1 MLKNKISA
9 ILITG
14 NEEENIRDCL
24 ESIKW
29 ADEIIVVD
37 SESNDKTVEIAK
49 EYTDNIFIKKWEG
62 FSVQKKFALNKANN
76 GWIFSI
82 DADERITPELA
93 NEIVDADLNDAEG
106 YYIRRENYFL
116 GKMITGCGWGNDYQL
131 RLFNKSKTKVTDKL
145 VHEGFV
151 VDGKSLKLKNT
162 IIHLTNKNLYQAIE
176 KANKYSSLE
185 SVEKYKTKNV
195 SSASIIFK
203 PIFELYQHFV
213 ARKGYKD
220 GVHGLLVSAIHAL
233 TKLMVLSKIWEL
245 KNRINFTNKLD

>member
-1 MLKNKISA
+1 LNNKISV
-9 ILITG
+9 IIITG

-24 ESIKW
+24 KSVSW

-37 SESNDKTVEIAK
+37 SESVDKTIEIAK
-49 EYTDNIFIKKWEG
+49 EFTSKIFIHKWEG
-62 FSVQKKFALNKANN
+62 YARQKLFALEKSNN
-76 GWIFSI
+76 EWVLSL
-82 DADERITPELA
+82 DADERVKPELA
-93 NEIVDADLNDAEG
+93 EEILNKDLSVAVG
-106 YYIRRENYFL
+106 YYIRRENYFM
-116 GKMITGCGWGNDYQL
+116 GKLITGCGWGNDYQL
-131 RLFNKSKTKVTDKL
+131 RLFKKSKTKLTDNL

-151 VDGKSLKLKNT
+151 VDGKRLKLKRT

-185 SVEKYKTKNV
+185 SIEKYKSKNV
-195 SSASIIFK
+195 SALAIIFK

-220 GVHGLLVSAIHAL
+220 GVHGLLVSLIHAL

-245 KNRINFTNKLD
+245 NNKNNVNSKPD

>member
-1 MLKNKISA
+1 MSKKISV
-9 ILITG
+9 ITITG
-14 NEEENIRDCL
+14 NEEGNIRDCL
-24 ESIKW
+24 ESVKW

-37 SESNDKTVEIAK
+37 SESTDKTVEIAK

-62 FSVQKKFALNKANN
+62 FSIQKKFALNNANN
-76 GWIFSI
+76 SWIFSI
-82 DADERITPELA
+82 DADERVTPALA
-93 NEIVDADLNDAEG
+93 DEIINKDLSNADG
-106 YYIRRENYFL
+106 YYIRRKNYFL
-116 GKMITGCGWGNDYQL
+116 GKPITGCGGGNDYQL
-131 RLFNKSKTKVTDKL
+131 RLFNKSKTKLTDNL

-151 VDGKSLKLKNT
+151 VDGKRLKLKST
-162 IIHLTNKNLYQAIE
+162 IIHLANKNLHQAIE

-195 SSASIIFK
+195 SALAILFK

-220 GVHGLLVSAIHAL
+220 GVYGLLVSLIHAL

-245 KNRINFTNKLD
+245 NNRNNVVIKPD

>member
-1 MLKNKISA
+1 MENKISV
-9 ILITG
+9 IIITG

-37 SESNDKTVEIAK
+37 SESTDKTVEIVKA
-49 EYTDNIFIKKWEG
+49 YTDNVFIKKWEG
-62 FSVQKKFALNKANN
+62 FSIQKKFTLNNANN
-76 GWIFSI
+76 SWIFSI
-82 DADERITPELA
+82 DADERATSALA
-93 NEIVDADLNDAEG
+93 DEIINKDLSNADG

-116 GKMITGCGWGNDYQL
+116 GELITGCGWGNDYQL
-131 RLFNKSKTKVTDKL
+131 RLFNKSKTKLTDHL

-151 VDGKSLKLKNT
+151 VDGKRLKLKST

-195 SSASIIFK
+195 STVTIIFK

-213 ARKGYKD
+213 ARKGYKN
-220 GVHGLLVSAIHAL
+220 GVHGLLVSLIHAL

-245 KNRINFTNKLD
+245 NNKNNVDSKSD

>member
-1 MLKNKISA
+1 LLQNKISI

-24 ESIKW
+24 DSVKW
-29 ADEIIVVD
+29 AGEIIVVD
-37 SESNDKTVEIAK
+37 SESTDKTVEIAK

-62 FSVQKKFALNKANN
+62 FSKQKKFALNNSNN
-76 GWIFSI
+76 SWIFSI
-82 DADERITPELA
+82 DADERATPALA
-93 NEIVDADLNDAEG
+93 DEIINKDLSNADG

-116 GKMITGCGWGNDYQL
+116 GKLITGCGWGNDYQL
-131 RLFNKSKTKVTDKL
+131 RLFNKSKTKLTDNL

-151 VDGKSLKLKNT
+151 VDGKRLKLKSA
-162 IIHLTNKNLYQAIE
+162 IIHLTNKNLHQAIE

-185 SVEKYKTKNV
+185 SIEKYKTKNV
-195 SSASIIFK
+195 SALVILFK

-220 GVHGLLVSAIHAL
+220 GVYGLLVSLIHAL

-245 KNRINFTNKLD
+245 NNRNNVVSKPE